1 MTLNR
6 IALEEHFWTP
16 ELRALRRGH
25 DVLSDPELGRRLADL
40 GELRIA
46 EMDEAGIDMQV
57 ISHVEPATQNFE
69 PAEAVRLAIAA
80 NDVLHQAIRAHP
92 GRFAGFAALPTPDPA
107 AAVRELERA
116 VTGLGFKGAMVHGLT
131 RGAFLDEKPFW
142 PILAAAQRL
151 DVPIY
156 LHPATPHP
164 DVIDAYYGGFPSMVR
179 VGHGFTSEMS
189 ASAIRLVLSDVF
201 DTFPRLQII
210 LGHLGEALPFLMPRV
225 DRYVSRQM
233 KGRTFRETIRRNFHF
248 TTGGKF
254 THTALQC
261 TIEEI
266 GIERLM
272 FAVDWPFHTNQ
283 DGAAFIETAPIGD
296 DAKAM
301 IFGGNARALLRLPS
315 P

>member
-1 MTLNR
+1 MTANR
-6 IALEEHFWTP
+6 IAIEEHFWTE
-16 ELRALRRGH
+16 ELRVLRRGH
-25 DVLSDPELGRRLADL
+25 DVLADPELGRRLGDL
-40 GELRIA
+40 GALRIA
-46 EMDEAGIDMQV
+46 EMDAAGIDLQV

-69 PAEAVRLAIAA
+69 PAEAVRLAAAA
-80 NDVLHQAIRAHP
+80 NDRLNEAIRAHP
-92 GRFAGFAALPTPDPA
+92 TRFAGFAALPTPDPA
-107 AAVRELERA
+107 AAARELERA
-116 VTGLGFKGAMVHGLT
+116 VIQLGFKGAMVHGLT

-142 PILAAAQRL
+142 PILDTAQRL

-156 LHPATPHP
+156 LHPATPHAA
-164 DVIDAYYGGFPSMVR
+164 VIEAYYAGFPSMVR

-189 ASAIRLVLSDVF
+189 AAAIRLVLSEVF

-210 LGHLGEALPFLMPRV
+210 LGHLGEALPFLLPRV

-233 KGRTFRETIRRNFHF
+233 KGRTFRDTITKNFHF

-266 GIERLM
+266 GIERVM
-272 FAVDWPFHTNQ
+272 FAVDWPFHSNL
-283 DGAAFIETAPIGD
+283 DGAAFIDTAPISN

-301 IFGGNARALLRLPS
+301 IFAGNARRLLRL
-315 P
+315 